1 MLPVGPGLP
10 SGVSSTRTFL
20 SAWTIAPEPT
30 VAMLLALALYLVAV
44 RRADRR
50 HPGQPWPR
58 WRVACFVA
66 GLAVAAV
73 VVDGPFGVYDSVVF
87 WAHMVQHIALMMV
100 VAPLLLLGAPVLLA
114 LRVSSR
120 RTRRRWILPVL
131 RSRAARLLSHP
142 VVTWALFTATLL
154 GTHFTPFY
162 NYAVTH
168 EAVHR
173 YLEHPL
179 YLTAGLLYFYPLVGA
194 NPVPHG
200 PKPLVKVVSLVLMMA
215 PETMTGFFIYSAD
228 QVLYPAYATLDR
240 PIIAS
245 ALADQQ
251 LGGALMWCSSM
262 VIDVVWITV
271 AVHAWLQAE
280 TRATRRIDL
289 QLAAESR
296 SLAAAMPA
304 AAGEG
309 ARRSAPA

>member
-1 MLPVGPGLP
+1 
-10 SGVSSTRTFL
+10 VSSTRTFL
-20 SAWTIAPEPT
+20 SAWTFAPEPT
-30 VAMLLALALYLVAV
+30 VVMLLALTAYLLAV
-44 RRADRR
+44 RAADRR
-50 HPGQPWPR
+50 HPGQPWPC
-58 WRVACFVA
+58 WRLACFVTA
-66 GLAVAAV
+66 LGLAAV
-73 VVDGPFGVYDSVVF
+73 VVDGPFGAFDTVLF

-114 LRVSSR
+114 LQVSSR
-120 RTRRRWILPVL
+120 STRRRWLLPVL
-131 RSRAARLLSHP
+131 RSRAARWLSNP
-142 VVTWALFTATLL
+142 VATWVLFTATLL

-173 YLEHPL
+173 YVEHPL

-200 PKPLVKVVSLVLMMA
+200 PKPLAKIVSLVLMMA

-228 QVLYPAYATLDR
+228 QVLYPAYAGLDR
-240 PIIAS
+240 PIITS

-251 LGGALMWCSSM
+251 LGGALMWCSGM

-280 TRATRRIDL
+280 TRAGRRIDL
-289 QLAAESR
+289 QLAAEAR
-296 SLAAAMPA
+296 AQAARARTAAAEATPTTGA
-304 AAGEG
+304 A
-309 ARRSAPA
+309 

>member
-1 MLPVGPGLP
+1 
-10 SGVSSTRTFL
+10 VSSTRTFL
-20 SAWTIAPEPT
+20 SAWTLAPEPT
-30 VAMLLALALYLVAV
+30 VAMLLALGLYLMAV
-44 RRADRR
+44 RAVVRR
-50 HPGQPWPR
+50 HPRQPWPR
-58 WRVACFVA
+58 WRLTCFVA
-66 GLAVAAV
+66 GLALAAI
-73 VVDGPFGVYDSVVF
+73 VVDGPFGVYDSVLF

-114 LRVSSR
+114 LQVSSR
-120 RTRRRWILPVL
+120 PTRRRWILPIL
-131 RSRAARLLSHP
+131 RSRAARWLSDP
-142 VVTWALFTATLL
+142 VATWVLFTATLL

-173 YLEHPL
+173 YVEHPL

-200 PKPLVKVVSLVLMMA
+200 PKPLAKVVSLLLMMA
-215 PETMTGFFIYSAD
+215 PETMTGFFIFSAD
-228 QVLYPAYATLDR
+228 QVLYPAYARLDR

-251 LGGALMWCSSM
+251 LGGALMWCSAM

-280 TRATRRIDL
+280 TRAGRRINL

-296 SLAAAMPA
+296 ARAAQTRT
-304 AAGEG
+304 AAGETRPTTG
-309 ARRSAPA
+309 VA